1 MDLNTPPNPLSQI
14 PSSAPLTKKHRHTE
28 FFILAIATVVVA
40 AGIIWWQIAKLSD
53 ESELAIPMTSATP
66 NQENRDIT
74 NLNAEVQNLDTGNL
88 DSEFQQIDTDLNS
101 L

>member
-28 FFILAIATVVVA
+28 FFILTIAVIIIA
-40 AGIIWWQIAKLSD
+40 AGIIWWQIGKLAD
-53 ESELAIPMTSATP
+53 ESEFATP
-66 NQENRDIT
+66 ITSITPNLENREIS
-74 NLNAEVQNLDTGNL
+74 NLNSDVQNVDTGNL
-88 DSEFQQIDTDLNS
+88 DSEFQQVDNDLNS